1 MVQKNFLEQKRKI
14 FKLLVIRNCL
24 YYKIMSA
31 ILSSYKFKKIRNISI
46 IPRWVIFLLDI
57 TVSIVCFFVA
67 YFIRF
72 EFDIYS
78 INTEQF
84 FRNLLILLAFNITF
98 FSLFRVYAG
107 IIRFTGLQDT
117 FRIFFVIFFANAG
130 YYLLDKLLLQWYEL
144 KLIPTSVLVINI
156 LISFVAL
163 SSYRVVIKYFFSYL
177 TTINVTKKRVA
188 IFGAGDVGISTKRA
202 LEHDMTANIQMVLFL
217 EDDLRKVGKN
227 IDGIKI
233 CSSSQL
239 ETLLK
244 QYSIDEL
251 IIATKKLPS
260 KRKNQ
265 IVDFCL
271 DNKIEVFIVP
281 PLKNW
286 INGQLSSK
294 QLQNVKIEDLLEREQ
309 IKLYNEIL
317 FKQLNKKT
325 VLVTGAA
332 GSIGS
337 EIVRQL
343 LQYKPHNII
352 INDCA
357 ETPLHDLK
365 LELEEI
371 GYNYFTIALG
381 DIRNSLFT
389 EKLFNDYNPHFVY
402 HAAAYKHVPM
412 MENSPLEAIST
423 NVGGTKLLADLSIKY
438 GVERF
443 VMISTDKAVN
453 PTNVMG
459 ASKRIA
465 EMYVQSLYQRQELL
479 FQGDLTVSRTKFIT
493 TRFGNVLGSNG
504 SVIPRFKKQIE
515 SGGPVTVTHPD
526 ITRFF
531 MTIPEACQLVLE
543 AGSMGN
549 GGEIFVFDM
558 GEPVKIA
565 ELARKMIKLSGL
577 EPDDDIKIE
586 FSGLRPGEKL
596 YEELLNNAENTMPTY
611 HEKILI
617 AKTRTFEYETL
628 STQIDNLIE
637 PAKKQESVTHIVR
650 AMKILVP
657 EFISN
662 NSEFEKLDAPRV
674 VNMNKVG

>member
-1 MVQKNFLEQKRKI
+1 MLNRYQLRRIKNL
-14 FKLLVIRNCL
+14 
-24 YYKIMSA
+24 
-31 ILSSYKFKKIRNISI
+31 SI
-46 IPRWVIFLLDI
+46 IPRWVIFALDI
-57 TVSIVCFFVA
+57 LVSSFCFLLA
-67 YFIRF
+67 YLIKF
-72 EFDIYS
+72 EFNFGVFQQSQIS
-78 INTEQF
+78 Q
-84 FRNLLILLAFNITF
+84 NLLILLAFNISL
-98 FSLFRVYAG
+98 FSLFKVYAG

-117 FRIFFVIFFANAG
+117 FRIFFVVFFANVG
-130 YYLLDKLLLQWYEL
+130 YYVLDLFILQWYGVR
-144 KLIPTSVLVINI
+144 LIPASVLVINM
-156 LISFVAL
+156 LLSFVGL
-163 SSYRVVIKYFFSYL
+163 SSYRVIIKYFFSYI

-202 LEHDMTANIQMVLFL
+202 LEHDMTANIQMVLFI
-217 EDDLRKVGKN
+217 EDDQRKVGKN

-233 CSSSQL
+233 CSSTQL
-239 ETLLK
+239 EVLLK
-244 QYSIDEL
+244 QYLIDEL
-251 IIATKKLPS
+251 IIATTKLPP
-260 KRKNQ
+260 KRKNE

-271 DNKIEVFIVP
+271 DNKIEVFTVP

-286 INGQLSSK
+286 INGQLSTK

-317 FKQLNKKT
+317 FKQLNNKT
-325 VLVTGAA
+325 VLITGAA

-343 LQYKPHNII
+343 LQYKPKTIVL
-352 INDCA
+352 NDCA

-365 LELEEI
+365 LELEEL
-371 GYNYFTIALG
+371 GCNNFKLALG
-381 DIRNSLFT
+381 DIRNELFV
-389 EKLFNDYNPHFVY
+389 EKIFQDCKPHFVY
-402 HAAAYKHVPM
+402 HAAAHKHVPM
-412 MENSPLEAIST
+412 MENSPLEAICT

-465 EMYVQSLYQRQELL
+465 EMYVQSLYQNQEIQ
-479 FQGDLTVSRTKFIT
+479 FQKDISTTRTKFIT

-515 SGGPVTVTHPD
+515 AGGPVTVTHPD
-526 ITRFF
+526 ITRYF

-558 GEPVKIA
+558 GQPVKIA
-565 ELARKMIKLSGL
+565 DLARKMIKLSGL

-586 FSGLRPGEKL
+586 YSGLRPGEKL
-596 YEELLNNAENTMPTY
+596 YEELLNNSENTLNTY

-617 AKTRTFEYETL
+617 AKTRTIEYASL
-628 STQIDNLIE
+628 SIQIDGLIG
-637 PAKKQESVTHIVR
+637 PAKRQESINSIVK
-650 AMKILVP
+650 AMKELVP

-662 NSEFEKLDAPRV
+662 NSEFEQLDAPKV
-674 VNMNKVG
+674 INMNKVG

>member
-1 MVQKNFLEQKRKI
+1 MLKRYRLKRIKNLT
-14 FKLLVIRNCL
+14 
-24 YYKIMSA
+24 
-31 ILSSYKFKKIRNISI
+31 IL
-46 IPRWVIFLLDI
+46 PRWVIFLLDI
-57 TVSIVCFFVA
+57 GISCACFLLA
-67 YFIRF
+67 YLIRA
-72 EFDIYS
+72 EFDITVWNKYE
-78 INTEQF
+78 ILNNT
-84 FRNLLILLAFNITF
+84 LILLAFNICL

-117 FRIFFVIFFANAG
+117 FRIFFVVVFVNSG
-130 YYLLDKLLLQWYEL
+130 YGVLDMLMFKWNGIH
-144 KLIPTSVLVINI
+144 LISPSI
-156 LISFVAL
+156 LIINTLLSFVVL
-163 SSYRVVIKYFFSYL
+163 SSYRVIIKYFFAYV
-177 TTINVTKKRVA
+177 TTINTTKKRVA
-188 IFGAGDVGISTKRA
+188 IYGAGDVGISTKRA
-202 LEHDMTANIQMVLFL
+202 LEHDMTANVQMVLFL
-217 EDDLRKVGKN
+217 EDDQRKVGKN
-227 IDGIKI
+227 LEGIKI
-233 CSSSQL
+233 FSSVHL
-239 ETLLK
+239 EHLL
-244 QYSIDEL
+244 QIHLIDEL

-260 KRKNQ
+260 KRKNE

-271 DNKIEVFIVP
+271 DHKIEVFTVP

-286 INGQLSSK
+286 INGQLSTK

-309 IKLYNEIL
+309 IKIYNEIL
-317 FKQLNKKT
+317 FKQLNNKT

-343 LQYKPHNII
+343 LQYKPKCIVL
-352 INDCA
+352 NDQA

-365 LELEEI
+365 LELEELSCKR
-371 GYNYFTIALG
+371 YKLALG
-381 DIRNSLFT
+381 DIRNELFV
-389 EKLFNDYNPHFVY
+389 EKIFQDFQPQFVY

-412 MENSPLEAIST
+412 MEDSPLEAICT

-465 EMYVQSLYQRQELL
+465 EMYVQSLYQNQELQ
-479 FQGDLTVSRTKFIT
+479 FQTNLATSRTKFIT

-526 ITRFF
+526 ITRYF

-558 GEPVKIA
+558 GQPVKIA
-565 ELARKMIKLSGL
+565 DLARKMIKLSGL
-577 EPDDDIKIE
+577 EPDDDIKVE
-586 FSGLRPGEKL
+586 YSGLRPGEKL
-596 YEELLNNAENTMPTY
+596 YEELLNNAENTIQTY

-617 AKTRTFEYETL
+617 AKTRTIEYASL
-628 STQIDNLIE
+628 SVQIDALIS
-637 PAKKQESVTHIVR
+637 PAKNQESVFAVVQ
-650 AMKILVP
+650 AMKVLVP

-662 NSEFEKLDAPRV
+662 NSEFEKLDSPKQATI
-674 VNMNKVG
+674 VNMK

>member
-1 MVQKNFLEQKRKI
+1 MLKRYRLKR
-14 FKLLVIRNCL
+14 IRNL
-24 YYKIMSA
+24 S
-31 ILSSYKFKKIRNISI
+31 IL
-46 IPRWVIFLLDI
+46 PRWVIFLLDI
-57 TVSIVCFFVA
+57 SISTICFLLA
-67 YFIRF
+67 YLIKA
-72 EFDIYS
+72 EFDFKIFNQS
-78 INTEQF
+78 LIVT
-84 FRNLLILLAFNITF
+84 NLLILVGFNISL

-117 FRIFFVIFFANAG
+117 FRIFAVVFFANAG
-130 YYLLDKLLLQWYEL
+130 YFVLDLLLQQWYGYHIVPL
-144 KLIPTSVLVINI
+144 SVLIINT
-156 LISFVAL
+156 LLSFVAL
-163 SSYRVVIKYFFSYL
+163 STYRVLIKYFFAYI
-177 TTINVTKKRVA
+177 TTLNVTKKRVA
-188 IFGAGDVGISTKRA
+188 IYGAGDVGISTKRA

-217 EDDLRKVGKN
+217 EDDQRKVGKN

-233 CSSSQL
+233 FSSDQL
-239 ETLLK
+239 EELLK
-244 QYSIDEL
+244 QHLIDEL
-251 IIATKKLPS
+251 IIASTKLPS
-260 KRKNQ
+260 KRKNE

-271 DNKIEVFIVP
+271 DNKIEVFTVP

-286 INGQLSSK
+286 INGQLSTK

-309 IKLYNEIL
+309 IKIYNEIL
-317 FKQLNKKT
+317 FKQLNNKT

-343 LQYKPHNII
+343 IQYRPKLIVL
-352 INDCA
+352 NDNA
-357 ETPLHDLK
+357 ETPLHDLHLEMNELGFQNFK
-365 LELEEI
+365 L
-371 GYNYFTIALG
+371 ALG
-381 DIRNSLFT
+381 DVRNELIVERLF
-389 EKLFNDYNPHFVY
+389 ENYQPDFVY

-412 MENSPLEAIST
+412 MEHSPLEAICT
-423 NVGGTKLLADLSIKY
+423 NVAGTRLLADMAVKY

-465 EMYVQSLYQRQELL
+465 EMYVQSLYQHHDALAKLNEAKKQ
-479 FQGDLTVSRTKFIT
+479 TKFIT

-515 SGGPVTVTHPD
+515 AGGPVTVTHPD

-558 GEPVKIA
+558 GSPVKIA
-565 ELARKMIKLSGL
+565 DLARKMIKLSGL

-586 FSGLRPGEKL
+586 YSGLRPGEKL
-596 YEELLNNAENTMPTY
+596 YEELLNNAENTLPTY

-617 AKTRTFEYETL
+617 AKTRTLEYATL
-628 STQIDNLIE
+628 SVQIDALIG
-637 PAKKQESVTHIVR
+637 PAQRQESVTLVVK
-650 AMKILVP
+650 AMKELVP
-657 EFISN
+657 EFVSN
-662 NSEFEKLDAPRV
+662 NSEFEKLDHP
-674 VNMNKVG
+674 NKVISMNRVG

>member
-1 MVQKNFLEQKRKI
+1 MLK
-14 FKLLVIRNCL
+14 
-24 YYKIMSA
+24 
-31 ILSSYKFKKIRNISI
+31 SYKLKKIKNLTI
-46 IPRWVIFLLDI
+46 IPRWVIFLLDMLI
-57 TVSIVCFFVA
+57 TSFCFLLAYLIKNEFNVSIFQQSQ
-67 YFIRF
+67 IG
-72 EFDIYS
+72 
-78 INTEQF
+78 Q
-84 FRNLLILLAFNITF
+84 NLLILLAFNVSL
-98 FSLFRVYAG
+98 FSLFKVYAG

-117 FRIFFVIFFANAG
+117 FRIFFVVFFANVG
-130 YYLLDKLLLQWYEL
+130 YYLLDLFVSQWYGFR
-144 KLIPTSVLVINI
+144 LIPASILVINM
-156 LISFVAL
+156 LLSFVAL
-163 SSYRVVIKYFFSYL
+163 SSYRVMIKYFFSYI

-188 IFGAGDVGISTKRA
+188 IYGAGNVGISTKRA

-239 ETLLK
+239 EIMLK
-244 QYSIDEL
+244 QYLIDEL
-251 IIATKKLPS
+251 IIATTKLPS
-260 KRKNQ
+260 KRKNE

-271 DNKIEVFIVP
+271 DNKIEVFTVP

-286 INGQLSSK
+286 INGQLSTK

-317 FKQLNKKT
+317 FKQLNNKT
-325 VLVTGAA
+325 VLITGAA

-343 LQYKPHNII
+343 LQYKPKNII
-352 INDCA
+352 LNDCA

-365 LELEEI
+365 LELEELGCNNFI
-371 GYNYFTIALG
+371 LALG
-381 DIRNSLFT
+381 DVRNELFV
-389 EKLFNDYNPHFVY
+389 EKIFQDFQPQFVY

-412 MENSPLEAIST
+412 MENSPLEAICT

-465 EMYVQSLYQRQELL
+465 EMYVQSLYQHQEIQ
-479 FQGDLTVSRTKFIT
+479 FQNELATTRTKFIT

-515 SGGPVTVTHPD
+515 AGGPVTVTHPD
-526 ITRFF
+526 ITRYF

-558 GEPVKIA
+558 GQPVKIA
-565 ELARKMIKLSGL
+565 ELARKMIRLSGL
-577 EPDDDIKIE
+577 VPDDDIKIE
-586 FSGLRPGEKL
+586 YSGLRPGEKL
-596 YEELLNNAENTMPTY
+596 YEELLNNAENTLNTY

-617 AKTRTFEYETL
+617 AKTRTIEYANL
-628 STQIDNLIE
+628 SIQIDGLIG
-637 PAKKQESVTHIVR
+637 PAKRQESVNSIVK
-650 AMKILVP
+650 AMKELVP

-662 NSEFEKLDAPRV
+662 NSEFEQLDAPKV
-674 VNMNKVG
+674 INMNKVG